1 MKIKDKHNKFI
12 QKLDTPDTIKLIL
25 EIAPLIMFT
34 VPAIITL
41 INSSTSW
48 FFKSWFKSILSLLL
62 LQSLVSLILLI
73 IFSTNFSATEIMPK
87 IICIGSLYALTKANS
102 YIRDLIGGISTDV
115 SANFSSLRYLIK

>member
-41 INSSTSW
+41 INMYIFKIKYELYADPIAS
-48 FFKSWFKSILSLLL
+48 FFIAGIIGYIMFRSLPDIRTREDKIAIIVFWGVDIFIAYVQIIYLLL
-62 LQSLVSLILLI
+62 PDNFIEFIL
-73 IFSTNFSATEIMPK
+73 
-87 IICIGSLYALTKANS
+87 
-102 YIRDLIGGISTDV
+102 
-115 SANFSSLRYLIK
+115 